1 MASIRIETGLKTYDI
16 ENEEGVIIGQISFNP
31 SDVNIIKRAD
41 EASKN
46 IENLLNESKNINF
59 DESKSNEEQFLKL
72 LDDINSSIRKE
83 INYIFDNDSVSD
95 IVFGSQN
102 VLNSLNGKTFV
113 ERFLE
118 AFIPIIR
125 KEFEK
130 EQKKSQQRIDNYVK
144 RVK

>member
-1 MASIRIETGLKTYDI
+1 MASIRIETGFKTYDI
-16 ENEEGVIIGQISFNP
+16 ENEDGVIIGQISFNP

-41 EASKN
+41 VASKN

-59 DESKSNEEQFLKL
+59 DESKSNEEQFIKL

-102 VLNSLNGKTFV
+102 VLNSLM
-113 ERFLE
+113 
-118 AFIPIIR
+118 
-125 KEFEK
+125 
-130 EQKKSQQRIDNYVK
+130 VK
-144 RVK
+144 HLLKDS